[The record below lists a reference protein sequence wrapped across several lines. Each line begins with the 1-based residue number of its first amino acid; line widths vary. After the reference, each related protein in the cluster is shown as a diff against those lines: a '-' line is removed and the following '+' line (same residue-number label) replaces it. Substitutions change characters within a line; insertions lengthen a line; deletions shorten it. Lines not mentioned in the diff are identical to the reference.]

1 MSPPERK
8 TPSVGD
14 LAHDE
19 MLFTRL
25 RQLRKTLA
33 DEADVPAYVIFSDVA
48 LRQMAR
54 DYPTNEQEFLQI
66 SGVGNRKLL
75 EFGPKFLA
83 VIAGHLENYAPL
95 TIPKE
100 PTPPLA
106 PPVSSRRKS
115 LGDTVHETLRCFQSG
130 HSVEEIANQRG
141 LVTGTIYGHL
151 EQAIQ
156 AGEPV
161 DLTQL
166 WTPEQE
172 LEMTAAFEK
181 IGFGN
186 LTGAKELLGEL
197 YDYGQLRLFRA
208 VHGKN

>member
-1 MSPPERK
+1 
-8 TPSVGD
+8 
-14 LAHDE
+14 

-54 DYPTNEQEFLQI
+54 DCPTNEQEFLQI
-66 SGVGNRKLL
+66 SGVGNRKLQ

-83 VIAGHLENYAPL
+83 VIAAHLKNYAPL

-100 PTPPLA
+100 SNPPPTPA
-106 PPVSSRRKS
+106 VSSKRRP
-115 LGDTVHETLRCFQSG
+115 LGDTVHETLRCFRSG
-130 HSVEEIANQRG
+130 YSIEQIARERG
-141 LVTGTIYGHL
+141 LVTSTIYGHL

-181 IGFGN
+181 TGFGN
-186 LTGAKELLGEL
+186 LTGAKEILGDL

-208 VHGKN
+208 FHGKS

>member
-1 MSPPERK
+1 MGSHQPGTHPAGISSTNGRPLHGAGSHRPGPALPSR
-8 TPSVGD
+8 TPDAHAHQAHEHTGAQDSSVSD
-14 LAHDE
+14 LGHDE

-66 SGVGNRKLL
+66 SGVGNRKLQ

-100 PTPPLA
+100 SNPPPA
-106 PPVSSRRKS
+106 PAGLIPARRRRLEIPSMKPCAIFGRGIRSNRSPGSVVWSPAPSMDTWNKPSKPVSR
-115 LGDTVHETLRCFQSG
+115 
-130 HSVEEIANQRG
+130 
-141 LVTGTIYGHL
+141 
-151 EQAIQ
+151 
-156 AGEPV
+156 
-161 DLTQL
+161 
-166 WTPEQE
+166 
-172 LEMTAAFEK
+172 
-181 IGFGN
+181 
-186 LTGAKELLGEL
+186 
-197 YDYGQLRLFRA
+197 
-208 VHGKN
+208 